1 MVNKITKIEIVSL
14 YLNDYGRKYYLGEM
28 ADLLGKP
35 HQTIKP
41 YAEELV
47 QEGVL
52 LRNKRKNIID
62 YGLNFSN
69 SKVYDYLVIAEKY
82 KKIKALDK
90 ERLLLILYGKID
102 KYTLDSLFVVFGSSV
117 DGLKKGSDIDLL
129 VVGKEKISEEIKE
142 FEEIYNKKIH
152 KVQVLS
158 LKELGLTL
166 TKEIYKK
173 HIILNDTE
181 KVIRY
186 FGELYGQNKLV

>member
-102 KYTLDSLFVVFGSSV
+102 RYTLDSLFVVFGSSV

-142 FEEIYNKKIH
+142 FEEVYNKKIH

>member
-82 KKIKALDK
+82 KKIKVLDK

>member
-90 ERLLLILYGKID
+90 ERL
-102 KYTLDSLFVVFGSSV
+102 
-117 DGLKKGSDIDLL
+117 
-129 VVGKEKISEEIKE
+129 
-142 FEEIYNKKIH
+142 
-152 KVQVLS
+152 
-158 LKELGLTL
+158 
-166 TKEIYKK
+166 
-173 HIILNDTE
+173 
-181 KVIRY
+181 
-186 FGELYGQNKLV
+186 KLRP

>member
-82 KKIKALDK
+82 KKIKVLDK

-102 KYTLDSLFVVFGSSV
+102 RYTLDSLFVVFGSSV

>member
-102 KYTLDSLFVVFGSSV
+102 RYTLDSLFVVFGSSV

>member
-82 KKIKALDK
+82 KKIKAIDK

-102 KYTLDSLFVVFGSSV
+102 RYTLDSLFVVFGSSV

-158 LKELGLTL
+158 LKELGSTL